1 MNKIGFQ
8 NFRKFK
14 DFPSL
19 EYGGITFLVGRNN
32 AGKSTFVKAILLL
45 DNYFKTQVF
54 PRFTFSNNILE
65 EVNVVT
71 FGRAKNLSTDSKTI
85 EFSSQIENYGINIIL
100 TGEDDKSFA
109 NVVMLGIYSIQ
120 EGIAFIFDFLS
131 NEIDIRKI
139 TSASDI
145 VVDKTSLENLDAQIQ
160 DIENQINS
168 LNSKKTSIEY
178 IELVTQLDTLN
189 QKKDDLNEATITTKT
204 KETFNLNTDFSSNLS
219 LLEIVEGACKFFTY
233 KYDTEFKAI
242 QQGENATNEFED
254 LRAFKEFEPIIVEAI
269 FSHFY
274 TLTQDFTIA
283 YLGSS
288 SIKQPALLSVR
299 DKNNALAQAIHEIVQ
314 LGIIKGEEEY
324 SFITKWMKEFEVGS
338 DFEILFHAGEAYE
351 VLINSDN
358 QIINL
363 SDKGMGSIQAMLLI
377 FRVASVIRKI
387 KNADK
392 DSTATIGKRNFD
404 SSKYRLADKTTVII
418 EEPELNLHPALQ
430 SKITD
435 FLFYTNQKYKIDFL
449 IETHSEYMIRRSQ
462 VIVADQDLAIS
473 ELSSNPFKAYY
484 FHDESLPYALN
495 YNADGTFDKNFGKGF
510 FDEASGSTL
519 ELIKLKR
526 QKSS

>member
-1 MNKIGFQ
+1 
-8 NFRKFK
+8 
-14 DFPSL
+14 
-19 EYGGITFLVGRNN
+19 
-32 AGKSTFVKAILLL
+32 
-45 DNYFKTQVF
+45 
-54 PRFTFSNNILE
+54 
-65 EVNVVT
+65 
-71 FGRAKNLSTDSKTI
+71 
-85 EFSSQIENYGINIIL
+85 
-100 TGEDDKSFA
+100 
-109 NVVMLGIYSIQ
+109 
-120 EGIAFIFDFLS
+120 
-131 NEIDIRKI
+131 
-139 TSASDI
+139 
-145 VVDKTSLENLDAQIQ
+145 
-160 DIENQINS
+160 
-168 LNSKKTSIEY
+168 
-178 IELVTQLDTLN
+178 
-189 QKKDDLNEATITTKT
+189 
-204 KETFNLNTDFSSNLS
+204 
-219 LLEIVEGACKFFTY
+219 
-233 KYDTEFKAI
+233 
-242 QQGENATNEFED
+242 
-254 LRAFKEFEPIIVEAI
+254 
-269 FSHFY
+269 
-274 TLTQDFTIA
+274 
-283 YLGSS
+283 
-288 SIKQPALLSVR
+288 LLSVR